1 MEKYSVDFFSHVC
14 EMEGPLALDNAV
26 KFLSGRSASENNETK
41 KMENIRQ
48 EILTR
53 LQVLDEEKKHLVSLL
68 ALVGKQSPKLSHA
81 VLAEKGKEKS
91 QFPTFFDQ
99 PCGFRTGEGM
109 DRSPGDQQKNLGFI
123 NLPKASFVVEFSGP
137 GTQGQCRQAGPFPN
151 MDQATKYAHSRGQ
164 WKHAPRDGWYQVVDR
179 SGTITVI
186 T

>member
-1 MEKYSVDFFSHVC
+1 MTFFSLPGENFYYGSKLCWNKRLCLEKCSLDFFSHVC
-14 EMEGPLALDNAV
+14 
-26 KFLSGRSASENNETK
+26 
-41 KMENIRQ
+41 Q

-68 ALVGKQSPKLSHA
+68 ALVGKESPKLSHA
-81 VLAEKGKEKS
+81 VLAEKGKEKL

-99 PCGFRTGEGM
+99 PCGFRTEGM
-109 DRSPGDQQKNLGFI
+109 DRSPGDQQKNLGFK
-123 NLPKASFVVEFSGP
+123 NLPKASFVVEFSGL

-179 SGTITVI
+179 NGTIRVI

>member
-1 MEKYSVDFFSHVC
+1 
-14 EMEGPLALDNAV
+14 
-26 KFLSGRSASENNETK
+26 
-41 KMENIRQ
+41 MENIRQ

-68 ALVGKQSPKLSHA
+68 ALVGGKKTPKF
-81 VLAEKGKEKS
+81 VKGKEQS

-109 DRSPGDQQKNLGFI
+109 DRSPGTQQKNLAFK

-137 GTQGQCRQAGPFPN
+137 GTQGQCRQAGPFAN
-151 MDQATKYAHSRGQ
+151 MDQAKKYAHSRGQ
-164 WKHAPRDGWYQVVDR
+164 WKHAPLDGWYQVVDR
-179 SGTITVI
+179 SGTIRVI